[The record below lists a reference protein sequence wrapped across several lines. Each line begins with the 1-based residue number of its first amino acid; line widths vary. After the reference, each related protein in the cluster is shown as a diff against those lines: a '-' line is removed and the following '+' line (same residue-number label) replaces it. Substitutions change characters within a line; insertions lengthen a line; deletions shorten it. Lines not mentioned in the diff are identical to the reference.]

1 MVVVAMTSGQA
12 CVAATRMLVP
22 QDRKDEVLEA
32 VSAAYGVA
40 HGRRIRPIRPR

>member
-22 QDRKDEVLEA
+22 QERKDEVLEA
-32 VSAAYGVA
+32 VAGTYGA
-40 HGRRIRPIRPR
+40 RHGRSAQRPDGD